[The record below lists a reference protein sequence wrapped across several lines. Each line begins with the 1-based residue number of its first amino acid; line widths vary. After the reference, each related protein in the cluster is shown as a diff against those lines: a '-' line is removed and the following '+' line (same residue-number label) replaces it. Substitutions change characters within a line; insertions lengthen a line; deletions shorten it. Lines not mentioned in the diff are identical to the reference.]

1 MDLPVI
7 GPVLKKLFGSANDRM
22 VVRYLRLAKQVSQ
35 LEPSIRPLT
44 DAELMAKTGEFRS
57 RLDDGTSIAD
67 LTPEIFAVAREAMDR
82 SVGIRAIF
90 NPDRGF
96 DPSVLP
102 ENLQSVYAETK
113 AAMSAAESMAPEGA
127 FRGCE
132 APTPGWGHVD
142 IPNAL
147 YEAIRELHPTSKPP
161 FRSRPFDVQIIGAM
175 VLSEGKIAEMKT
187 GEGKTIVAPLAA
199 YRAVLEGHQVHVVTV
214 NDYLVQRDRDWTF
227 PFFRALGM
235 TVGAIHPQHEQSF
248 ELKSA
253 AYRCDV
259 VYGTTSEFGFDY
271 LRDNMKPHKQMQFS
285 KTREFAIVDEVDS
298 TLIDEARTP
307 LIISGPAHDS
317 QPRYELADRLARHLM
332 AKQAEWAKADDEV
345 RKCVERIAGLEG
357 EIKNSVDADAA
368 KGMKS
373 DLAAAKKGMPE
384 LEGVRDQ
391 FTQYYEVEEDKK
403 KVKPT
408 TAGIEEAQR
417 EAKIGSF
424 YQEPNTDM
432 PHLLEQA
439 IRAHAVYVLDRD
451 YVVMPDPNDGQP
463 SVIIVD
469 QNTGRKMVGR
479 QWSDGL
485 HQAVEAKQRVPIKP
499 ETQTMAT
506 VTIQNFFK
514 MYDRLAGMT
523 GTADT
528 EATEFH
534 EIYGL
539 DVVVIPTNV
548 PIARQ
553 DRNDVVYMQ
562 AKDKYERMVDEV
574 AAVHDLG
581 RPVLVGTTSVER
593 SEMLSQMLTQ
603 KHGIRHEVLNAR
615 HHEREAEIVA
625 SAGHLGAVT
634 IATNMAGRGTDIKL
648 QPFTREELVDHWKK
662 RNVAPKD
669 VRASDD
675 DDTVLA
681 GVWRH
686 LARRDTG
693 DATDDMTANRLA
705 VMREWVQENGVE
717 FIKPEK
723 AERMTE
729 EQCLAEL
736 DKAGYCAL
744 QRISFAD
751 NTRDLGGL
759 HVIGTERHESRR
771 VDNQLRGRSGRQGDP
786 GSSRFYLALEDD
798 LMAMFASDRVKSIL
812 RATGMK
818 EGVALQAK
826 MLTGSISRSQKK
838 VEERNFLIRK
848 NILEYDEVM
857 DHQRHDFYERRQ
869 AVIEDKGIRDEV
881 LGCIE
886 RSVEDAV
893 RKYLDPGFVRG
904 SIAEWASA
912 NLHCEID
919 PDRVRLQDAEDVQA
933 RLRAMAKEDASSE
946 IDKALGEFLPADFER
961 EAWSLVDLADW
972 LQQEHA
978 APVKVAELMECDR
991 AGVRT
996 AAVAAAHATIDSVDM
1011 KPIEQWFTETA
1022 GSDALQAWMKQYMGS
1037 LEIDLDGIDDVEELE
1052 AKIDFVLERV
1062 RDVYAERVR
1071 RYPIRYQI
1079 EVTGQQLQVDREK
1092 AIEQFCK
1099 IVSIRYDLDWT
1110 PENLPASDPTELLRI
1125 LDEEA
1130 KQWDDIRFAGRVE
1143 ETLEA
1148 HPTPEDVES
1157 FAEARGIGLSDED
1170 RAQIRNDSEAWLN
1183 RLFRRLQ
1190 SAEMDHLERTV
1201 LLQVLDEAWKDH
1213 LHKVDML
1220 RESISFRSFSQR
1232 DPKIEFKREAS
1243 RLYDE
1248 MLEDVDGDVGRMA
1261 FTAQLRPAAPQS
1273 AAGQSPNGGPPQGGG
1288 QRPAQ
1293 GGQVPSAPQS
1303 APRTAAPP
1311 LARPATAA
1319 VAGAAEAR
1327 RPGGAGGRAAQ
1338 RPANVK
1344 IGRNEMVTVMN
1355 PTTGEKQAMKFK
1367 KAEPLIRDEG
1377 WRLVPSG

>member
-7 GPVLKKLFGSANDRM
+7 GPVLKKIFGSANDRM
-22 VVRYLRLAKQVSQ
+22 VARYLRLAKQVSE
-35 LEPSIRPLT
+35 LESSVRPLT
-44 DAELMAKTGEFRS
+44 DAEIKAKTGEFRS
-57 RLDDGTSIAD
+57 RLADGASISE

-82 SVGIRAIF
+82 AVGIRAIF
-90 NPDRGF
+90 DPERGF
-96 DPSVLP
+96 DPSTLP
-102 ENLQSVYAETK
+102 ENVQSLYAETK
-113 AAMSAAESMAPEGA
+113 AAMDAAEAMAPEGA

-132 APTPGWGHVD
+132 APIPGWCHVD
-142 IPNAL
+142 IPNEL
-147 YEAIRELHPTSKPP
+147 YEAVRTLHPKSKPP

-235 TVGAIHPQHEQSF
+235 TVGAIHPQHEQTF

-271 LRDNMKPHKQMQFS
+271 LRDNMKPRKEMQFS

-332 AKQAEWAKADDEV
+332 QKQGEWAKADDEV

-357 EIKNSVDADAA
+357 EIKNSVDAEAA
-368 KGMKS
+368 KAMKS
-373 DLAAAKKGMPE
+373 ELAAAKEQLPK
-384 LEGVRDQ
+384 LEATRDQ

-408 TAGIEEAQR
+408 TSGIEEAQR

-451 YVVMPDPNDGQP
+451 YVVMPDPGDGKP

-485 HQAVEAKQRVPIKP
+485 HQAVEAKERVPIKP

-534 EIYGL
+534 EIYAL
-539 DVVVIPTNV
+539 DVVVIPTNL

-562 AKDKYERMVDEV
+562 AKDKYERLVDEI
-574 AAVHDLG
+574 AAFHDLG
-581 RPVLVGTTSVER
+581 RPVLVGTTSVEK

-603 KHGIRHEVLNAR
+603 KHNIRHEVLNAR
-615 HHEREAEIVA
+615 HHEREADIVA

-648 QPFTREELVDHWKK
+648 QPFTREALVDHWKK

-669 VRASDD
+669 VRAADD
-675 DDTVLA
+675 DETILS
-681 GVWRH
+681 GIWRH
-686 LARRDTG
+686 LSRRDTG
-693 DATDDMTANRLA
+693 DASDDMSANRLA
-705 VMREWVQENGVE
+705 VMREWIQENGVE

-723 AERMTE
+723 AQRMTE

-744 QRISFAD
+744 HRISFAD

-786 GSSRFYLALEDD
+786 GSSRFYLSLEDD

-869 AVIEDKGIRDEV
+869 AVIEDKGIRDEM

-893 RKYLDPGFVRG
+893 QKYLDPGFARER
-904 SIAEWASA
+904 IADWASTH
-912 NLHCEID
+912 LHCEID

-946 IDKALGEFLPADFER
+946 IDKALGEFLPADLDR

-972 LQQEHA
+972 LQEEHA
-978 APVKVAELMECDR
+978 ASVKVADLMELDR

-996 AAVAAAHATIDSVDM
+996 ASVAAAHATIEAVDM
-1011 KPIEQWFTETA
+1011 QPIEQWFTETA
-1022 GSDALQAWMKQYMGS
+1022 GVDALQAWMKQFMGS
-1037 LEIDLDGIDDVEELE
+1037 MEIDLDGLDEVEDLE
-1052 AKIDFVLERV
+1052 GKIDFVLERV
-1062 RDVYAERVR
+1062 RTTYADRVR
-1071 RYPIRYQI
+1071 RYPIRHLI
-1079 EVTGQQLQVDREK
+1079 ERTGQELQADR
-1092 AIEQFCK
+1092 AVAMDRFCK
-1099 IVSIRYDLDWT
+1099 NVALRYDLDWT
-1110 PENLPASDPTELLRI
+1110 PQTLPANDPRELLRL

-1130 KQWDDIRFAGRVE
+1130 KLWDDIRFAGRVE
-1143 ETLEA
+1143 ETLKA
-1148 HPTPEDVES
+1148 HPTPEDVEAFVQES
-1157 FAEARGIGLSDED
+1157 GLPLNDED
-1170 RAQIRNDSEAWLN
+1170 RAQIRNDAEAWLN

-1190 SAEMDHLERTV
+1190 SFEMDQLERTV
-1201 LLQVLDEAWKDH
+1201 LLQVLDDSWKDH

-1248 MLEDVDGDVGRMA
+1248 MLEAVDGRVGEMA
-1261 FTAQLRPAAPQS
+1261 FNAQLRPPTPQPQAQPASAGPAQGNAPQS
-1273 AAGQSPNGGPPQGGG
+1273 GQ
-1288 QRPAQ
+1288 
-1293 GGQVPSAPQS
+1293 
-1303 APRTAAPP
+1303 AAPP
-1311 LARPATAA
+1311 PAAPRPAAPPVARPATAA

-1355 PTTGEKQAMKFK
+1355 PTTGEKQEMKFK

>member
-7 GPVLKKLFGSANDRM
+7 GPVLKKIFGSANDRM
-22 VVRYLRLAKQVSQ
+22 VARYLRLAKQVSE
-35 LEPSIRPLT
+35 LESSVRPLT
-44 DAELMAKTGEFRS
+44 DAEIKAKTGEFRS
-57 RLDDGTSIAD
+57 RLADGASITD

-82 SVGIRAIF
+82 AVGIRAIF
-90 NPDRGF
+90 DPERGF
-96 DPSVLP
+96 DPSSLP
-102 ENLQSVYAETK
+102 EHLQSLYAETK
-113 AAMSAAESMAPEGA
+113 AAMDAAEAMAPEGA

-132 APTPGWGHVD
+132 APVPGWCHVD
-142 IPNAL
+142 IPLEL
-147 YEAIRELHPTSKPP
+147 YEAVRTLHPKSKPP

-235 TVGAIHPQHEQSF
+235 TVGAIHPQHEQTF

-271 LRDNMKPHKQMQFS
+271 LRDNMKPRKEMQFS

-332 AKQAEWAKADDEV
+332 QKQGEWAKADDEV

-357 EIKNSVDADAA
+357 EIKNSVDAEAA
-368 KGMKS
+368 KSMKS
-373 DLAAAKKGMPE
+373 DLVAAKDE
-384 LEGVRDQ
+384 LPKLEATRDQ

-451 YVVMPDPNDGQP
+451 YVVMPDPGDGKP

-485 HQAVEAKQRVPIKP
+485 HQAVEAKERVPIKP

-534 EIYGL
+534 EIYAL
-539 DVVVIPTNV
+539 DVVVIPTNL

-562 AKDKYERMVDEV
+562 AKDKYERLVDEI
-574 AAVHDLG
+574 AAFHDLG
-581 RPVLVGTTSVER
+581 RPVLVGTTSVEK

-603 KHGIRHEVLNAR
+603 KHNIRHEVLNAR

-648 QPFTREELVDHWKK
+648 QPFTREALVDHWKK

-669 VRASDD
+669 VRAADD
-675 DDTVLA
+675 DEAILN
-681 GVWRH
+681 GIWRH
-686 LARRDTG
+686 LARRE
-693 DATDDMTANRLA
+693 TDVASEDMSANRLA

-744 QRISFAD
+744 HRISFAD

-786 GSSRFYLALEDD
+786 GSSRFYLSLEDD

-869 AVIEDKGIRDEV
+869 AVIEDKGIRDEM

-893 RKYLDPGFVRG
+893 QKYLDPGFARE
-904 SIAEWASA
+904 SIADWAST

-946 IDKALGEFLPADFER
+946 IDKALGEFLPADLDR

-972 LQQEHA
+972 LQAEHA
-978 APVKVAELMECDR
+978 ASVKVAELMELDR

-996 AAVAAAHATIDSVDM
+996 ASVAAAHATIEAVDM
-1011 KPIEQWFTETA
+1011 QPIDQWFTETA
-1022 GSDALQAWMKQYMGS
+1022 GVDALQTWMKQFMGS
-1037 LEIDLDGIDDVEELE
+1037 LEVDLDGLDEVEDLE
-1052 AKIDFVLERV
+1052 GKIDFVLERV
-1062 RDVYAERVR
+1062 RTAYANRVR
-1071 RYPIRYQI
+1071 RYPIRHLI
-1079 EVTGQQLQVDREK
+1079 EITGQQLQVDQAEALDR
-1092 AIEQFCK
+1092 FCK
-1099 IVSIRYDLDWT
+1099 NVALRYDLDWT
-1110 PENLPASDPTELLRI
+1110 PQTLPTSDPRELLRL

-1148 HPTPEDVES
+1148 YSTPDDIEA
-1157 FAEARGIGLSDED
+1157 FAQERGLPLSEED
-1170 RAQIRNDSEAWLN
+1170 RAQIRNDAESWLD

-1190 SAEMDHLERTV
+1190 SFDMDQLERTV
-1201 LLQVLDEAWKDH
+1201 LLQVLDDSWKDH

-1248 MLEDVDGDVGRMA
+1248 MLESVDGRVGEMA
-1261 FTAQLRPAAPQS
+1261 FNAQLRTTPPSPQGQPASGPVQGNAPRPVQPTPAPAAP
-1273 AAGQSPNGGPPQGGG
+1273 
-1288 QRPAQ
+1288 RPA
-1293 GGQVPSAPQS
+1293 
-1303 APRTAAPP
+1303 TPP
-1311 LARPATAA
+1311 VARPATAA

-1355 PTTGEKQAMKFK
+1355 PTTGEKQEMKFK